1 MVRAARVRHKRC
13 FCMQVFL
20 ARISGSGQ
28 SRCREAV
35 VRSPR
40 TWHSRAAALLHPPNF
55 STMRR
60 KIPSSNTLLC
70 FDAAAR
76 HRSLTRAAV
85 ELSLTQSAVSRQ
97 ILALEQSLG
106 VALFKR
112 ARHGMELT
120 PVGADYA
127 ARVAQRLG
135 ALEQDA
141 LDIMGSQAPGGDVHL
156 ASVPTFAAQ
165 WLIPRLSD
173 LARLHPGITVHIDT
187 RTRPFLFADTALDA
201 AIYAGTP
208 EQLQRW
214 AGTHSQ
220 HLLDEEVVVVCHPRL
235 LGKRKSI
242 RATTLAGMAL
252 LQQSTR
258 PDAWS
263 QWFAQAGVA
272 AQRALAGPRYEQFSM
287 TVAAAAQGLG
297 LALVPRLLVEPELAR
312 GDLVLAHPLA
322 LASQRG
328 YYLVRPQGGN
338 PASPALEQFAQW
350 LVQVAAA

>member
-1 MVRAARVRHKRC
+1 
-13 FCMQVFL
+13 
-20 ARISGSGQ
+20 
-28 SRCREAV
+28 
-35 VRSPR
+35 
-40 TWHSRAAALLHPPNF
+40 
-55 STMRR
+55 MRR

-97 ILALEQSLG
+97 ILALEEYLG
-106 VALFKR
+106 TTLFKR
-112 ARHGMELT
+112 TRHGMELT

-135 ALEQDA
+135 AMEQDT
-141 LDIMGSQAPGGDVHL
+141 LDIMGASAPGGDVHL

-165 WLIPRLSD
+165 WLIPRLGD
-173 LARLHPGITVHIDT
+173 FARAHPGITVHIDT

-214 AGTHSQ
+214 AGTQSL

-242 RATTLAGMAL
+242 PAETLATLPL

-263 QWFAQAGVA
+263 QWFTQAGVEA
-272 AQRALAGPRYEQFSM
+272 LRTLAGPRYEQFSM

-297 LALVPRLLVEPELAR
+297 LALVPRLLIEPELAR
-312 GDLVLAHPLA
+312 GELVIAHPLA
-322 LASQRG
+322 LASQRA
-328 YYLVRPQGGN
+328 YYLVRPQGADAVAG
-338 PASPALEQFAQW
+338 AMGVFAQW
-350 LVQVAAA
+350 LVQAAGP

>member
-1 MVRAARVRHKRC
+1 
-13 FCMQVFL
+13 
-20 ARISGSGQ
+20 
-28 SRCREAV
+28 
-35 VRSPR
+35 
-40 TWHSRAAALLHPPNF
+40 
-55 STMRR
+55 MRR

-106 VALFKR
+106 VTLFKR
-112 ARHGMELT
+112 TRHGMELT
-120 PVGADYA
+120 AVGADYA

-141 LDIMGSQAPGGDVHL
+141 LDIMGAGAPGGDVHL

-165 WLIPRLSD
+165 WLIPRLGD
-173 LARLHPGITVHIDT
+173 FARRHPLVTVHIET
-187 RTRPFLFADTALDA
+187 RTRPFLFADTTLDA

-220 HLLDEEVVVVCHPRL
+220 HLLTEEVVVVCQPRL
-235 LGKRKSI
+235 LGARKSI
-242 RATTLAGMAL
+242 RAATLAGLPL

-258 PDAWS
+258 PEAWS
-263 QWFAQAGVA
+263 QWFAQAGITA
-272 AQRALAGPRYEQFSM
+272 PRARAGPRYEQFSM

-297 LALVPRLLVEPELAR
+297 LALVPRLLIEPELQR
-312 GDLVLAHPLA
+312 GELVIAHPLA
-322 LASQRG
+322 LASQRA
-328 YYLVRPQGGN
+328 YYLVRPQGAEL
-338 PASPALEQFAQW
+338 ASTALESFAQW
-350 LVQVAAA
+350 LQQMAAQQGAVGAS

>member
-1 MVRAARVRHKRC
+1 
-13 FCMQVFL
+13 
-20 ARISGSGQ
+20 
-28 SRCREAV
+28 
-35 VRSPR
+35 
-40 TWHSRAAALLHPPNF
+40 
-55 STMRR
+55 MRR
-60 KIPSSNTLLC
+60 KIPASHTLLC
-70 FDAAAR
+70 FEAAAR

-97 ILALEQSLG
+97 ILALEEYLG

-112 ARHGMELT
+112 TRHGMELT

-135 ALEQDA
+135 AIEQDTR
-141 LDIMGSQAPGGDVHL
+141 DIMGASAPGGDVHL
-156 ASVPTFAAQ
+156 ASVPTFAVK
-165 WLIPRLSD
+165 WLMPRLAD
-173 LARLHPGITVHIDT
+173 FAKQHPGITVHIET

-214 AGTHSQ
+214 AGTQHQ

-242 RATTLAGMAL
+242 KAETLAGMPL

-263 QWFAQAGVA
+263 QWFAQAGVDAPLA
-272 AQRALAGPRYEQFSM
+272 AAGPRYEQFSM
-287 TVAAAAQGLG
+287 TAAAAAQGLG
-297 LALVPRLLVEPELAR
+297 LALVPRLLIAPELQR
-312 GDLVLAHPLA
+312 GELVIAHPLA
-322 LASQRG
+322 LANQRA
-328 YYLVRPQGGN
+328 YYLVRPQGTENG
-338 PASPALEQFAQW
+338 SEALQQFARW
-350 LVQVAAA
+350 LEVQATH

>member
-1 MVRAARVRHKRC
+1 
-13 FCMQVFL
+13 
-20 ARISGSGQ
+20 
-28 SRCREAV
+28 
-35 VRSPR
+35 
-40 TWHSRAAALLHPPNF
+40 
-55 STMRR
+55 MRR
-60 KIPSSNTLLC
+60 KIPASHTLLC

-97 ILALEQSLG
+97 ILALEESLG
-106 VALFKR
+106 VTLFKR
-112 ARHGMELT
+112 TRHGMELT
-120 PVGADYA
+120 AVGADYA

-135 ALEQDA
+135 ALEQDTQ
-141 LDIMGSQAPGGDVHL
+141 DIMGAGVPGGDVHL

-173 LARLHPGITVHIDT
+173 FAKRHPGITVHIDT

-220 HLLDEEVVVVCHPRL
+220 HLLDEEVVVVCQPRL
-235 LGKRKSI
+235 LGARKSLK
-242 RATTLAGMAL
+242 AATLAGMPL

-258 PDAWS
+258 PEAWR
-263 QWFAQAGVA
+263 QWFVQAGVEA
-272 AQRALAGPRYEQFSM
+272 PRALAGPRYEQFSM

-297 LALVPRLLVEPELAR
+297 LALVPRLLVERQLQRRE
-312 GDLVLAHPLA
+312 LVLAHPLA
-322 LASQRG
+322 LAKQRA
-328 YYLVRPQGGN
+328 YYLVRPQGADV
-338 PASPALEQFAQW
+338 ASAALEAFAQW
-350 LVQVAAA
+350 LKHAAGDDISAG

>member
-1 MVRAARVRHKRC
+1 
-13 FCMQVFL
+13 
-20 ARISGSGQ
+20 
-28 SRCREAV
+28 
-35 VRSPR
+35 
-40 TWHSRAAALLHPPNF
+40 
-55 STMRR
+55 MRR

-97 ILALEQSLG
+97 ILALEEYLG
-106 VALFKR
+106 TALFKR
-112 ARHGMELT
+112 TRHGMELT

-135 ALEQDA
+135 AMEQDT
-141 LDIMGSQAPGGDVHL
+141 LDIMGASAPGGDVHL

-165 WLIPRLSD
+165 WLIPRLGD
-173 LARLHPGITVHIDT
+173 FAKAHPGITVHIDT

-214 AGTHSQ
+214 AGTQSL

-235 LGKRKSI
+235 LGKRKSLK
-242 RATTLAGMAL
+242 TETLASMPL

-263 QWFAQAGVA
+263 QWFAQAEVEA
-272 AQRALAGPRYEQFSM
+272 PRALTGPRYEQFSM
-287 TVAAAAQGLG
+287 AVAAAAQGLG
-297 LALVPRLLVEPELAR
+297 LALVPRLLIEPELAR
-312 GDLVLAHPLA
+312 GELVIAHPLA

-328 YYLVRPQGGN
+328 YYLVRPQSVEAATG
-338 PASPALEQFAQW
+338 ALAVFTQW
-350 LVQVAAA
+350 LAQAASASVAKPPV

>member
-1 MVRAARVRHKRC
+1 
-13 FCMQVFL
+13 
-20 ARISGSGQ
+20 
-28 SRCREAV
+28 
-35 VRSPR
+35 
-40 TWHSRAAALLHPPNF
+40 
-55 STMRR
+55 MRR
-60 KIPSSNTLLC
+60 KIPSSTTLLC

-112 ARHGMELT
+112 TRHGMELT
-120 PVGADYA
+120 AVGADYA

-135 ALEQDA
+135 AMEQDT
-141 LDIMGSQAPGGDVHL
+141 LDIMGASAPGGDVHL

-165 WLIPRLSD
+165 WLIPRLGEF
-173 LARLHPGITVHIDT
+173 AKVHPFITVHIDT

-201 AIYAGTP
+201 AVYAGTP

-214 AGTHSQ
+214 AGTQSQ
-220 HLLDEEVVVVCHPRL
+220 LLLNEQVVVVCHPRL

-242 RATTLAGMAL
+242 KAETLAGMPL
-252 LQQSTR
+252 LQQGTR

-263 QWFAQAGVA
+263 QWFAQAGVQA
-272 AQRALAGPRYEQFSM
+272 PRALAGPRYEQFSM

-297 LALVPRLLVEPELAR
+297 LALVPQLLVEQELAR

-322 LASQRG
+322 LSGQRG
-328 YYLVRPQGGN
+328 YYLVRPQGSDA
-338 PASPALEQFAQW
+338 ASPALEQFAQW
-350 LVQVAAA
+350 LTREAAG

>member
-1 MVRAARVRHKRC
+1 
-13 FCMQVFL
+13 
-20 ARISGSGQ
+20 
-28 SRCREAV
+28 
-35 VRSPR
+35 
-40 TWHSRAAALLHPPNF
+40 
-55 STMRR
+55 MRR

-97 ILALEQSLG
+97 ILALEEYLG
-106 VALFKR
+106 TALFKR
-112 ARHGMELT
+112 TRHGMELT

-135 ALEQDA
+135 AMEQDT
-141 LDIMGSQAPGGDVHL
+141 LDIMGASAPGGDVHL

-165 WLIPRLSD
+165 WLIPRLGD
-173 LARLHPGITVHIDT
+173 FAKAHPGVTVHIDT

-214 AGTHSQ
+214 AGTQSL

-235 LGKRKSI
+235 LGKRKSLKVE
-242 RATTLAGMAL
+242 TLASMPL

-263 QWFAQAGVA
+263 QWFAQAKVEA
-272 AQRALAGPRYEQFSM
+272 PRALAGPRYEQFSM

-297 LALVPRLLVEPELAR
+297 LALVPRLLIEPELAR
-312 GDLVLAHPLA
+312 GELVIAHPLA

-328 YYLVRPQGGN
+328 YYLLRPQSAEAATG
-338 PASPALEQFAQW
+338 ALAVFTQW
-350 LVQVAAA
+350 LAQAASASVAKPPV

>member
-1 MVRAARVRHKRC
+1 
-13 FCMQVFL
+13 
-20 ARISGSGQ
+20 
-28 SRCREAV
+28 
-35 VRSPR
+35 
-40 TWHSRAAALLHPPNF
+40 
-55 STMRR
+55 MRR

-97 ILALEQSLG
+97 ILALEEYLG
-106 VALFKR
+106 TALFKR
-112 ARHGMELT
+112 TRHGMELT

-135 ALEQDA
+135 AMEQDT
-141 LDIMGSQAPGGDVHL
+141 LDIMGASAPGGDVHL

-165 WLIPRLSD
+165 WLIPRLGD
-173 LARLHPGITVHIDT
+173 FAKLHPLITVHIDT

-214 AGTHSQ
+214 AGTQSL

-235 LGKRKSI
+235 LGKRKSLK
-242 RATTLAGMAL
+242 AETLATLPL

-263 QWFAQAGVA
+263 QWFAQAQVTA
-272 AQRALAGPRYEQFSM
+272 PRALGGPRYEQFSM

-297 LALVPRLLVEPELAR
+297 LALVPRLLIEPELAR
-312 GDLVLAHPLA
+312 GELVVAHPLA
-322 LASQRG
+322 LASQRA
-328 YYLVRPQGGN
+328 YYLVRPQGTDAAAG
-338 PASPALEQFAQW
+338 ALGVFAQW
-350 LVQVAAA
+350 LAQASGPAPEPA

>member
-1 MVRAARVRHKRC
+1 MRLVNTWGHFGV
-13 FCMQVFL
+13 
-20 ARISGSGQ
+20 Q
-28 SRCREAV
+28 SSLFEPCAE
-35 VRSPR
+35 SPEK
-40 TWHSRAAALLHPPNF
+40 P
-55 STMRR
+55 MRR

-97 ILALEQSLG
+97 ILALEEYLG
-106 VALFKR
+106 TALFKR
-112 ARHGMELT
+112 TRHGMELT

-135 ALEQDA
+135 AMEQDT
-141 LDIMGSQAPGGDVHL
+141 LDIMGASAPGGDVHL

-165 WLIPRLSD
+165 WLIPRLGD
-173 LARLHPGITVHIDT
+173 FARTHPSITVHIDT

-214 AGTHSQ
+214 AGTQSL
-220 HLLDEEVVVVCHPRL
+220 HLLDEEVVVVCHPSL
-235 LGKRKSI
+235 LGKRKTLK
-242 RATTLAGMAL
+242 AETLATMPL

-263 QWFAQAGVA
+263 QWFAQAQIEA
-272 AQRALAGPRYEQFSM
+272 PRALAGPRYEQFSM

-297 LALVPRLLVEPELAR
+297 LALVPRLLIETELAR
-312 GDLVLAHPLA
+312 GELVIAHPLT

-328 YYLVRPQGGN
+328 YYLVRPQGSDAAGG
-338 PASPALEQFAQW
+338 AMGVFAQW
-350 LVQVAAA
+350 LAQAAVKSLDPSASGT